1 MIVKKLK
8 ILLCVASFVFPGL
21 AWGQET
27 AVNNCVYC
35 HSEPT
40 GKMEVDQNYYKW
52 KDSWHA
58 KNNVACDKCHG
69 GKPAEATAAAA
80 HVGVVEYE
88 YKGKPYAYY
97 QALDKQCGEC
107 HKQEFK
113 VFIESSHARYLQ
125 QGMGP
130 SCISCHHPKT
140 GHTLT
145 PEEIIASCYK
155 CHIPGMKGSECI
167 PIEVQSIF
175 DLRKNAEVIIAWAKQ
190 FVDINYMNRKKT
202 AAGRFL
208 LRRANQEIANI
219 KDEWHRFNLATT
231 REHLNAAIGY
241 AIQSKGLMD

>member
-1 MIVKKLK
+1 MIAKKWMVLM
-8 ILLCVASFVFPGL
+8 CVAFFMFPGL
-21 AWGQET
+21 AGGQET
-27 AVNNCVYC
+27 NNCVYC
-35 HSEPT
+35 HSQPT
-40 GKMEVDQNYYKW
+40 GKAEVDQNYFKW

-58 KNNVACDKCHG
+58 KNNVGCEKCHG
-69 GKPAEATAAAA
+69 GKASEATAAAA
-80 HVGVVEYE
+80 HTGVIEFVHKDKQYT
-88 YKGKPYAYY
+88 YY

-130 SCISCHHPKT
+130 SCVSCHHPKT

-145 PEEIIASCYK
+145 DEEIIASCFR
-155 CHIPGMKGSECI
+155 CHGPKLKGSECI
-167 PIEVQSIF
+167 PTEVKFIF
-175 DLRKNAEVIIAWAKQ
+175 DLRKNAEVIVEWAKQ

-208 LRRANQEIANI
+208 LRRANQEIASV
-219 KDEWHRFNLATT
+219 KDEWHRFNLTTT
-231 REHLNAAIGY
+231 REHLNTAIGF